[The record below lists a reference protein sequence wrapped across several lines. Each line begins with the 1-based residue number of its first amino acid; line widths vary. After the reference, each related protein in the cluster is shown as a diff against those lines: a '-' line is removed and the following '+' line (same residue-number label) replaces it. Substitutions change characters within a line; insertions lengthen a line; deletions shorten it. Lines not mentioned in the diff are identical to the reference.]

1 MKEMKKYEKA
11 DDLRKASAKVIA
23 LRKEQAK
30 ARLRALGLGGVVIM
44 LASGLV
50 AIGTTE
56 AVAPT
61 KAEAITTQQSKQ
73 VRILAKYVNADR
85 LTDSQLIE
93 LLRAVGFKGQDLKEA
108 WAVAKKESRGNPLS
122 HNGNRKTGDNSYG
135 LFQVNMLGSMGAD
148 RRDKFNLVS
157 NAELFNPVV
166 NAQIA
171 YHMSGGGKDWSA
183 WKGMKTKAVK
193 FWLSKFPTKVQKS

>member
-1 MKEMKKYEKA
+1 MKKYEKA
-11 DDLRKASAKVIA
+11 DGIRKASAKVIA

-30 ARLRALGLGGVVIM
+30 ARLRAMGLGGIVVI
-44 LASGLV
+44 LASALV
-50 AIGTTE
+50 AVGTTE

-73 VRILAKYVNADR
+73 VRILAKYVNADH
-85 LTDSQLIE
+85 LTDSQLVE
-93 LLRAVGFKGQDLKEA
+93 LLSAVGFKGKDLQEA

-135 LFQVNMLGSMGAD
+135 LFQVNMLGSMGET
-148 RRDKFNLVS
+148 RRDKFSLSS

-183 WKGMKTKAVK
+183 WKGTKTKAVK
-193 FWLSKFPTKVQKS
+193 FWLKHFPSKVQKS

>member
-1 MKEMKKYEKA
+1 MKKYEKA

>member
-1 MKEMKKYEKA
+1 MKKYERA
-11 DDLRKASAKVIA
+11 DALRKASAKVIEI
-23 LRKEQAK
+23 RKEQAK
-30 ARLRALGLGGVVIM
+30 ARLRALGLGGIVIM
-44 LASGLV
+44 LASGLI
-50 AIGTTE
+50 AIGTTD
-56 AVAPT
+56 AIAPT

-73 VRILAKYVNADR
+73 VRILAKYVNADS
-85 LTDSQLIE
+85 LTDSQLLE
-93 LLRAVGFKGQDLKEA
+93 LLSAVGFKGQDLKEA
-108 WAVAKKESRGNPLS
+108 WAVAKKESHGNPLS
-122 HNGNRKTGDNSYG
+122 HNGNRKTGDNSFG

>member
-1 MKEMKKYEKA
+1 MKEQTKA
-11 DDLRKASAKVIA
+11 RAGSLAKASAKVIEI
-23 LRKEQAK
+23 RKEQAK
-30 ARLRALGLGGVVIM
+30 ARLRALGLGGIVLM

-50 AIGTTE
+50 AIGTTD
-56 AVAPT
+56 AIAPT

-73 VRILAKYVNADR
+73 VRILAKYVNADS
-85 LTDSQLIE
+85 LTDAQLIE
-93 LLRAVGFKGQDLKEA
+93 LLSAVGFKGEDLKEA
-108 WAVAKKESRGNPLS
+108 WAVAKKESHGNPLS
-122 HNGNRKTGDNSYG
+122 HNGNRKTGDNSFG

-148 RRDKFNLVS
+148 RRDKFNLAS

-183 WKGMKTKAVK
+183 WKGVKTKAVK
-193 FWLSKFPTKVQKS
+193 FWMTKFPSKQKS